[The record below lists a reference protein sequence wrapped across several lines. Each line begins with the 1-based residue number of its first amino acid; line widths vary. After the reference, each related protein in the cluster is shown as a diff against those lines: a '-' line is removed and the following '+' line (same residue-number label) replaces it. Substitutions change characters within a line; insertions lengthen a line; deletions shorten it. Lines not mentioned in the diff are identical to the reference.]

1 MKKYLII
8 AIAIAAFCISGV
20 AYALDVSVD
29 GEVAVRGRYAVN
41 GPSDATASYLYPG
54 LPAGTPYQYP
64 GLANSH
70 SNADNEHI
78 TFTRF
83 VLDINIQGDGVKGKL
98 ALMNDWNLWGGGG
111 DRGAMDKYEGYCG
124 NGNVANSTMA
134 NFGPQ
139 SAAGAQAAGC
149 GSTAFIREAWI
160 DFIIPGTPVGVKAG
174 RMLGQLGNGWFLMSE
189 YGGQDAWVLYG
200 DIGKVAQVGFQDVKL
215 SSGVAYAYTSASGAW
230 TLIQNKAAGDVDLY
244 TVFAVAKPSDTATIS
259 FDLSYTHDGAG
270 VVLAP
275 AAPVNGMGTL
285 WNLGMSWNVKAGPV
299 FIKGEVDGQQGSLQ
313 QFGSKFGNID
323 YSGYQGVIQAY
334 IPIGI
339 VTIDLG
345 AAYGSGNRPGSS
357 NHQEIVTLLDIN
369 QHYTYLYE
377 YRTRGANAEAGNS
390 FADTGLTNTM
400 FLEGGVMVQVSK
412 SVAVGFDTFWLGA
425 TELAAMNGNPHASH
439 DIGVETDAK
448 INWQIYPNLYL
459 NTQICWLA
467 TGSAYRTAGITA
479 NQSAN
484 PAQNV
489 PGNGGYMDDIYG
501 IQSVLKLTF

>member
-29 GEVAVRGRYAVN
+29 GEVAVRGRYSGN
-41 GPSDATASYLYPG
+41 GPSDTNASYLYPG
-54 LPAGTPYQYP
+54 TGTPYQYN

-83 VLDINIQGDGVKGKL
+83 VLDININGDGVRGKL

-124 NGNVANSTMA
+124 NGNTGNNTMA
-134 NFGPQ
+134 GNGPQ
-139 SAAGAQAAGC
+139 PAAGAVAAGC

-160 DFIIPGTPVGVKAG
+160 DFIVPGTPIGVKAG

-200 DIGKVAQVGFQDVKL
+200 DLGKVAQVGFQDVKL
-215 SSGVAYAYTSASGAW
+215 SSGTVYTYSSSSGGFS
-230 TLIQNKAAGDVDLY
+230 LVQNKAAGDVDLY
-244 TVFAVAKPSDTATIS
+244 TLFAVLKPSDTATLS
-259 FDLSYTHDGAG
+259 FDLSYIHDNAG
-270 VVLAP
+270 IVLT
-275 AAPVNGMGTL
+275 AAPINGEGQL
-285 WNLGMSWNVKAGPV
+285 WNIGMSWNVKAGPV
-299 FIKGEVDGQQGSLQ
+299 FIKGEVDGQQGNVQ
-313 QFGSKFGNID
+313 TFGKSYGNID

-339 VTIDLG
+339 VTVDLG

-357 NHQEIVTLLDIN
+357 NHGEIVTLLDIN

-377 YRTRGANAEAGNS
+377 YRTKSAGAEAGNS
-390 FADTGLTNTM
+390 GADQGLTNTM

-425 TELAAMNGNPHASH
+425 TELASINGNPQASH
-439 DIGVETDAK
+439 NIGVETDAK

-467 TGSAYRTAGITA
+467 TGSAYRTAGLTA
-479 NQSAN
+479 NSAAN

-489 PGNGGYMDDIYG
+489 PGSGGYMDDIYG